1 MNILE
6 SILAAREF
14 YVKNAQASITKAKSG
29 LIFVNDLPSYIKR
42 QEETIC
48 NFTSGIYDHTF
59 TMQQRAHYIRTGA
72 EVALL
77 G

>member
-1 MNILE
+1 MNIPE

-48 NFTSGIYDHTF
+48 NFTSGMYDHTF
-59 TMQQRAHYIRTGA
+59 TMQQRANYIRTGV